1 MMRCVRV
8 TVTIDG
14 DVLAAAKAL
23 ASRRGSSL
31 GSALSELARR
41 GYSNL
46 TPVRKGGDDTVW
58 SCPGFVDSLC
68 LGIQAASRWDFSK
81 LTGDRYP
88 IAE

>member
-31 GSALSELARR
+31 GSVLSELARR
-41 GYSNL
+41 GYSNV
-46 TPVRKGGDDTVW
+46 TPVRKGGDDTAFAVRADAEAIP
-58 SCPGFVDSLC
+58 SEDVDRAL
-68 LGIQAASRWDFSK
+68 ADW
-81 LTGDRYP
+81 P
-88 IAE
+88 

>member
-23 ASRRGSSL
+23 ASRRSSSL

-46 TPVRKGGDDTVW
+46 PPVRKGGDDTVFAVRADTEAIT
-58 SCPGFVDSLC
+58 SEDVDRAL
-68 LGIQAASRWDFSK
+68 ADW
-81 LTGDRYP
+81 P
-88 IAE
+88 

>member
-1 MMRCVRV
+1 MRV

-46 TPVRKGGDDTVW
+46 TPVRKGGDDTVFAVRADAEAIT
-58 SCPGFVDSLC
+58 SEDVDRAL
-68 LGIQAASRWDFSK
+68 ADW
-81 LTGDRYP
+81 P
-88 IAE
+88 